1 MRIVLLGA
9 PGSGK
14 GTQAKILMSDKNIPQ
29 ISTGDMLREAAASG
43 TRFGL
48 KAKSL
53 MDAGNLVP
61 DDVVLGIISERLTKP
76 DAQEGFILDGF
87 PRTTQQALDL
97 EELLDQMGTP
107 LDAAVL
113 MDVDFDI
120 LMKRLTGRRTCSL
133 TGKLLNIH
141 FSSQEELDECTNA
154 GGELIQRE
162 DDNEETISNRLEV
175 YCENTEPLIEY
186 YRGRGKLLTVDAE
199 GPVNEVYDRLVAALS
214 SANARPLSTAALTGR
229 PR

>member
-14 GTQAKILMSDKNIPQ
+14 GTQAKKLMAEKNIPQ
-29 ISTGDMLREAAASG
+29 VSTGDMLREAVAKG

-48 KAKSL
+48 KAKAV

-61 DDVVLGIISERLTKP
+61 DEVVLGIISERLSQP
-76 DAQEGFILDGF
+76 DAENGFILDGF

-97 EELLDQMGTP
+97 EDLLDEMGTP
-107 LDAAVL
+107 LDTAVL
-113 MDVDFDI
+113 MEIDLDI

-133 TGKLLNIH
+133 TGELLNVY
-141 FSSQEELDECTNA
+141 FSSQEELDKCTSA

-162 DDNEETISNRLEV
+162 DDNEETIGNRLTV
-175 YCENTEPLIEY
+175 YRENTEPLIDFYKQRE
-186 YRGRGKLLTVDAE
+186 KLVTINAE
-199 GPVNEVYDRLVAALS
+199 GEIDEVYERLLSAL
-214 SANARPLSTAALTGR
+214 
-229 PR
+229 

>member
-14 GTQAKILMSDKNIPQ
+14 GTQAKKLMADRNIPQ
-29 ISTGDMLREAAASG
+29 VSTGDMLREAVAAG

-48 KAKSL
+48 KAKAV

-61 DDVVLGIISERLTKP
+61 DDVVLGIISERLSQP
-76 DAQEGFILDGF
+76 DAENGFILDGF

-97 EELLDQMGTP
+97 EDLLDEMGTP
-107 LDAAVL
+107 LDTAVL

-133 TGKLLNIH
+133 TGKLLNVH
-141 FSSQEELDECTNA
+141 FSSQEELDECINA

-162 DDNEETISNRLEV
+162 DDNEETIRNRLDV
-175 YCENTEPLIEY
+175 YRENTEPLVDF
-186 YRGRGKLLTVDAE
+186 YRQRGKLTTINAE
-199 GPVNEVYDRLVAALS
+199 GGIDEVYERLLGAL
-214 SANARPLSTAALTGR
+214 
-229 PR
+229 